1 MLRAA
6 EMLLCNSSARY
17 WWSGESSNI
26 SNGLGS
32 ISPCKGAGAGT
43 RTFQCQRTQFGPR
56 PRHTPH
62 EEPHEVHACAHLW
75 QTIIHGLELHAA
87 HHISDIIKRL
97 VEQRQAA
104 KIATDMLQYENQWP
118 RAFNVITNS
127 LECAAARAE
136 RFSQYLAAF
145 LFPECFGKLTE
156 VLAGEA
162 SHEEAGISGNLTRC
176 AVSRTGRTPLADFLH
191 VFEDA
196 RANLL
201 QNEVRRLVC
210 VVDFRT

>member
-1 MLRAA
+1 MI
-6 EMLLCNSSARY
+6 Y
-17 WWSGESSNI
+17 
-26 SNGLGS
+26 
-32 ISPCKGAGAGT
+32 
-43 RTFQCQRTQFGPR
+43 
-56 PRHTPH
+56 
-62 EEPHEVHACAHLW
+62 
-75 QTIIHGLELHAA
+75 GLELLVA
-87 HHISDIIKRL
+87 HHVSYIIKRL
-97 VEQRQAA
+97 VETFQVRLILAPMFVFVA
-104 KIATDMLQYENQWP
+104 EIDILQNENQWP

-136 RFSQYLAAF
+136 HFLQYRAAVFWRECVRELA
-145 LFPECFGKLTE
+145 E

-201 QNEVRRLVC
+201 QNEVWRLVC